1 MGLRNQRVKIRQ
13 RSVFRIDVAI
23 IRHVI
28 TKILLWR
35 RKERADPDGVNAQI
49 GDIIQSGDDP
59 LQVADTI
66 AVGILKRPWIDLID
80 DGRFPP
86 FQI

>member
-1 MGLRNQRVKIRQ
+1 MFIRTMRRHNINHQLQAARMGLRNQRVKIRQ

-23 IRHVI
+23 IRYVI

-49 GDIIQSGDDP
+49 GDIIQSGDNT

-66 AVGILKRPWIDLID
+66 AV
-80 DGRFPP
+80 
-86 FQI
+86 